1 MKRIK
6 IPLLLLLVALG
17 LTIACKGEIEK
28 TAKAY
33 LTIEQSLIAAH
44 EAGSIDDAT
53 WANISKIRNEKGKP
67 AYRAMLEG
75 WRLYGTTKKP
85 EDYQVALDQAK
96 ILQEVIKDLKQLE
109 GK

>member
-1 MKRIK
+1 MKKR
-6 IPLLLLLVALG
+6 IPLLLLLVALAFV
-17 LTIACKGEIEK
+17 ACKGEIEK

-33 LTIEQSLIAAH
+33 LTIEQSLVAAH
-44 EAGSIDDAT
+44 EVGSIDDAT
-53 WANISKIRNEKGKP
+53 WATISKIRNERGKP
-67 AYRAMLEG
+67 AYRAMLES

-85 EDYQVALDQAK
+85 EDYQTALDQAK